1 MKKQS
6 VVKYSPL
13 VAALALA
20 LSAPAAMA
28 ALPSVASNQLPGS
41 FSSNNSVTYTASDS
55 TTATITVPSS
65 ATILQWGGTTQTNTV
80 AAPPGINAQAG
91 FNVGSA
97 ASLTITA
104 ATSTSTTFGVLVSD
118 QTGNPSQIYGKLNAS
133 GGAAVFVANG
143 NGVVV
148 GSNATV
154 TLPNGGGF
162 IGENVTMGTTGTSAG
177 VITSG
182 TETGAVTINGTV
194 SNSSGFLLIA
204 GNGNVNVGG
213 NLTNASSASVVAG
226 FSFTASSTTVAPL
239 IGSQYVSNSSAVV
252 NLSANGVTAAVNAA
266 GNVNL
271 TGSDIDVTSG
281 QINGAL
287 VNNGSATVSATLGGA
302 LTNNGDLTLT
312 TTAASGAL
320 TNNGTMTL
328 GSLSAASITNSG
340 TMSITTGFN
349 LTATAGKIVNNGSI
363 SAGANNA
370 TFTAAASSGAG
381 IVNAGTITAG
391 SLTLRASS
399 GDVLNSG
406 TISLTGTT
414 DALTMSAATGNV
426 TLNGS
431 VLIGTSAPSSNSPLT
446 SVSLTASGGNVS
458 LGSNLLYVTSTDL
471 SGDSVTIT
479 NGGVIGT
486 GTVTA
491 AAAKGNVGLY
501 QGTTLAGSTVDVS
514 AAGNLVLA
522 GNIGDSSTDTINV
535 TAGNIYA
542 GAHAVGGFNVSSS
555 VDARV
560 ALTVAGN
567 VVNQNGVTSAV
578 INYQKAIPINVA
590 SSGTVTLAVDPTS
603 AGTAKQYMN
612 LAVNGNVTVSSTTTG
627 PISGGTANGNVIA
640 NYPWGGFT
648 LQATGNIATG
658 NFYYPG
664 QLFFANVQQVGGS
677 SFALSNTGT
686 ITVDGILSN
695 AVTSNLTGMGGMA
708 FLTNQKLAGVGT
720 VITNTNA
727 WINFPGGSGAY
738 LANYYNAE
746 NSTSNRF
753 YGLKYAN
760 GSFTTQLAGGTN
772 TANKFNSV
780 TLP

>member
-213 NLTNASSASVVAG
+213 NLTNASSVSVVAG

-312 TTAASGAL
+312 TTAASGAV

-406 TISLTGTT
+406 TISLTGT

-542 GAHAVGGFNVSSS
+542 GAHAVGGFNVSSA
-555 VDARV
+555 DARV

-627 PISGGTANGNVIA
+627 PISVGTANGNVIA

-648 LQATGNIATG
+648 LQATGNIATD

-708 FLTNQKLAGVGT
+708 FLTNQKLGGVGTT

>member
-1 MKKQS
+1 MGW
-6 VVKYSPL
+6 
-13 VAALALA
+13 
-20 LSAPAAMA
+20 
-28 ALPSVASNQLPGS
+28 N
-41 FSSNNSVTYTASDS
+41 YTD
-55 TTATITVPSS
+55 
-65 ATILQWGGTTQTNTV
+65 QHV

-213 NLTNASSASVVAG
+213 NLTNASSVSVVAG

-312 TTAASGAL
+312 TTAASGAV

-370 TFTAAASSGAG
+370 TFTATAAASSGAG

-406 TISLTGTT
+406 TISLTGT

-431 VLIGTSAPSSNSPLT
+431 VLIGTSAPSSNTPLT

-542 GAHAVGGFNVSSS
+542 GAHAVGGFNVSSA
-555 VDARV
+555 DARV

-627 PISGGTANGNVIA
+627 PISVGTANGNVIA

-648 LQATGNIATG
+648 LQATGNITTGQATGNIATG

-708 FLTNQKLAGVGT
+708 FLTNQKLGEVGTT